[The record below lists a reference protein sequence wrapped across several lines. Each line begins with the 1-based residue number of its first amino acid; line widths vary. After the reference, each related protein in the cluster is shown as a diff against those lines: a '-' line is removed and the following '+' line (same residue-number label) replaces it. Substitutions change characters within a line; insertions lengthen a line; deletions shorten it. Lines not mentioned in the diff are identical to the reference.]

1 MKALPSVLYKPKSEA
16 NSHLMF
22 SGHVAKQAVVDVILS
37 DVTTKASRGH
47 VGLSF
52 LKLQTVCRYSACLFN
67 GNGFPHPADAFC
79 PGNSS

>member
-22 SGHVAKQAVVDVILS
+22 SGHVAKQAVADVIPS
-37 DVTTKASRGH
+37 DVTTKASRGQY
-47 VGLSF
+47 G
-52 LKLQTVCRYSACLFN
+52 QYSACLFN
-67 GNGFPHPADAFC
+67 GNGFPHPADEFC